1 MNTLYNDFALSLG
14 RQENLLSLAVSIGTQ
29 KQQRIE
35 WCNSYLHYKC
45 GRLHFTARDF

>member
-29 KQQRIE
+29 KQQRAD
-35 WCNSYLHYKC
+35 NS
-45 GRLHFTARDF
+45 FSQI